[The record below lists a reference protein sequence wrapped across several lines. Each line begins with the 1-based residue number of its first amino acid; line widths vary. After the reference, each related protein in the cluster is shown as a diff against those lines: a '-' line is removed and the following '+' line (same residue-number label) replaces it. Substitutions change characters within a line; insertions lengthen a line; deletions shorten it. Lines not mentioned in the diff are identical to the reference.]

1 MAAASAYQTIVVGYD
16 GTRSAELALA
26 RAALIAGRAGSKLV
40 VVDVV
45 PPTPVDGVDG
55 AYGLMPYSYSSYSS
69 IETEQATDEAIW
81 NQHRAKA
88 EEFLSAGGIDYEFAG
103 VVGQPAGELVDVAAQ
118 RQAGLIVVGTREPGF
133 FERMFGG
140 SVSQGVAKHARC
152 DVLIVHPPDDA
163 D

>member
-16 GTRSAELALA
+16 GTRSAELALG
-26 RAALIAGRAGSKLV
+26 RAALIAGRASSKLV

-45 PPTPVDGVDG
+45 PPMPVDGIDG
-55 AYGLMPYSYSSYSS
+55 AYGLTPYSYPS
-69 IETEQATDEAIW
+69 IETQQHTEEAIW
-81 NQHRAKA
+81 KQHREKA
-88 EEFLSAGGIDYEFAG
+88 EAFLSSAGVDYEFAG

-140 SVSQGVAKHARC
+140 SVSQGVAKHAHC
-152 DVLIVHPPDDA
+152 DVLIVHPPDA
-163 D
+163 AE

>member
-1 MAAASAYQTIVVGYD
+1 MAAATSAYQTIVVGYD

-45 PPTPVDGVDG
+45 PPMPVEGVDG
-55 AYGLMPYSYSSYSS
+55 AYGLMPYSYPS
-69 IETEQATDEAIW
+69 IETSQATDEAIW
-81 NQHRAKA
+81 KAHREKA
-88 EEFLSAGGIDYEFAG
+88 EQFLSAGGVDYEFAG

-140 SVSQGVAKHARC
+140 SVSQGVAKHAHC
-152 DVLIVHPPDDA
+152 DVLIVHPPDA
-163 D
+163 E